1 MRREKIPRRMAGLIA
16 CGERKSRQSAAKVSQ
31 IQGIQH
37 ICSRPGLFW
46 NGAGRPVK
54 PTGSHTVV
62 PPTSDWAKGKMAEDT
77 LTTSGI
83 GRHGATRLPSVDVD
97 SFNIELKDD
106 DGFLGDRASKGA
118 FRKILDTLRK
128 PLKKNGEDPLGSKS
142 AEAIGKS
149 GLDEALVG
157 DDIGAAALVHGAIE
171 EFAQELAYVTRR
183 FLKTK
188 GWADTERIVVGG
200 GFRESRVGELAI
212 ARTDIILKAEDFK
225 VEMVP
230 IRFDPDDAG
239 LIGCLHLAP
248 SWIFEAHDS
257 ILAVDIGGTNIRC
270 GVVETRW
277 KKAPDL
283 SKASVWKSELWRHA
297 DDEPTREGTVKR
309 LVKMLKELI
318 AAADTEG
325 LKLAPFIGIA
335 CPGVINE
342 DGSIEKGAQN
352 LPGNWESSKFNLPTS
367 LVEAIPEIGDHDT
380 AVLMHNDGVA
390 QGLSEVPFMQDVE
403 RWGVLTIGTGLGNAR
418 FTNRRKDKGKS
429 GNDDKDKD
437 EKKDKKSKD

>member
-1 MRREKIPRRMAGLIA
+1 M
-16 CGERKSRQSAAKVSQ
+16 
-31 IQGIQH
+31 
-37 ICSRPGLFW
+37 
-46 NGAGRPVK
+46 K
-54 PTGSHTVV
+54 PTGSPLVV
-62 PPTSDWAKGKMAEDT
+62 PHEIRQGKGKMAEDIG
-77 LTTSGI
+77 TTTGI
-83 GRHGATRLPSVDVD
+83 ARHGATRLPLVDVD
-97 SFNIELKDD
+97 SFNVELKDD

-118 FRKILDTLRK
+118 FREILDTLRK
-128 PLKKNGEDPLGSKS
+128 PLKKNGDDPLGSKS

-157 DDIGAAALVHGAIE
+157 DDIHASALVHGAIE
-171 EFAQELAYVTRR
+171 EFAQELARVTRR

-188 GWADTERIVVGG
+188 AWADTERIVVGG
-200 GFRESRVGELAI
+200 GFRQSRVGELAI
-212 ARTDIILKAEDFK
+212 ARTDIILKAEDFE
-225 VEMVP
+225 VDLIP
-230 IRFDPDDAG
+230 IRYHPDEAG

-248 SWIFEAHDS
+248 SWILEAHDS
-257 ILAVDIGGTNIRC
+257 ILGVDIGGTNIRC
-270 GVVETRW
+270 GVVETHW

-283 SKASVWKSELWRHA
+283 SKASVWQSELWRHA

-309 LVKMLKELI
+309 LVKMLKGLI
-318 AAADTEG
+318 AAADAEG

-367 LVEAIPEIGDHDT
+367 LVEAIPQIGDHDT

-429 GNDDKDKD
+429 GNDVKDKD

>member
-1 MRREKIPRRMAGLIA
+1 
-16 CGERKSRQSAAKVSQ
+16 
-31 IQGIQH
+31 
-37 ICSRPGLFW
+37 
-46 NGAGRPVK
+46 
-54 PTGSHTVV
+54 
-62 PPTSDWAKGKMAEDT
+62 MAEDI

-83 GRHGATRLPSVDVD
+83 GRHGANRLPSVDVD

-106 DGFLGDRASKGA
+106 DGFVGDRASKGA
-118 FRKILDTLRK
+118 FRRILDSLRK

-142 AEAIGKS
+142 AEAIAKS
-149 GLDEALVG
+149 TLDEALVG
-157 DDIGAAALVHGAIE
+157 DDIHASALVHGAIE
-171 EFAQELAYVTRR
+171 EFAQELAYVTQR

-188 GWADTERIVVGG
+188 AWADTERIVVGG

-212 ARTDIILKAEDFK
+212 ARTDVILKASDFK
-225 VEMVP
+225 IDMVP
-230 IRFDPDDAG
+230 IRFHPDDAG
-239 LIGCLHLAP
+239 LLGCLHLAP

-283 SKASVWKSELWRHA
+283 AKATVWKSELWRHA
-297 DDEPTREGTVKR
+297 DDEPTREGAVKR
-309 LVKMLKELI
+309 LVKMLKGLI
-318 AAADTEG
+318 DAADAEG

-342 DGSIEKGAQN
+342 DGSIAKGAQN
-352 LPGNWESSKFNLPTS
+352 LPGNWESSKFNLPAS
-367 LVEAIPEIGDHDT
+367 LVEAIPQIGEHDT

-403 RWGVLTIGTGLGNAR
+403 HWGVLTIGTGLGNAR
-418 FTNRRKDKGKS
+418 FTNRRKDK
-429 GNDDKDKD
+429 DKDD
-437 EKKDKKSKD
+437 KKDKKSRD